1 MFLKTFFISF
11 FILLL
16 SHFVYVPPSIAHP
29 LDNTDLYLYFYKDAD
44 DSNLSQHKSIGYL
57 YINWFQA
64 AALLQREEG
73 IDARDIYELMEY
85 KSVYSSYVLSNL
97 ELNNN
102 GNKCESTFVDLPQ
115 SEGEY
120 PLSIGAR
127 LVFEFTCSEAIQN
140 LKLKNT
146 IFLDLFEYESN
157 FVSIYN
163 GELFLDK
170 AEMNKY
176 YQEAEMSLQNE
187 TVSLKKP
194 QNFIS
199 TDVLVGPDD
208 PEYSNRDDPV
218 LSADDVKNSV
228 NLTTQINKTWNN
240 MKRALTGN
248 QDFREMGAI
257 SILFVIF
264 LLGFL
269 HTIEAGHSKVVLTS
283 AMLHR
288 SMSVKRGLIYSVIFT
303 LTHIG
308 DIIIIGLIFLFINN
322 FVDIYSQF
330 NMLEKFAAYA
340 LFFMALYM
348 LFRNIAAY
356 RDDKS
361 NLKSSVSKNP
371 ILQPHTHSHGGFD
384 HSHEELFDDKRSYRE
399 QIWIGFI
406 SGLAPCI
413 FGWSIFM
420 LVISAKKV
428 WLIIPSIISFGFG
441 ILIALSLVVF
451 LASALKKPVFNKVA
465 YISEISP
472 IISALILLIYASFLI
487 V

>member
-1 MFLKTFFISF
+1 MVSSRSF
-11 FILLL
+11 A
-16 SHFVYVPPSIAHP
+16 SKEKGV
-29 LDNTDLYLYFYKDAD
+29 
-44 DSNLSQHKSIGYL
+44 
-57 YINWFQA
+57 
-64 AALLQREEG
+64 
-73 IDARDIYELMEY
+73 DARDIYELMEY
-85 KSVYSSYVLSNL
+85 KSVYSAYVLSHL
-97 ELNNN
+97 EIYNN
-102 GNKCESTFVDLPQ
+102 GTKCESGFEDLPQ
-115 SEGEY
+115 SDGDY

-127 LVFEFTCSEAIQN
+127 LVFKFKCSEPLNN
-140 LKLKNT
+140 LKLKNSL
-146 IFLDLFEYESN
+146 FLELFEYESN

-163 GELFLDK
+163 GDLFLDK
-170 AEMNKY
+170 VEMNKY
-176 YQEAEMSLQNE
+176 YQESEMVLENGSVNLI
-187 TVSLKKP
+187 KP

-199 TDVLVGPDD
+199 TDIPIGPDD
-208 PEYSNRDDPV
+208 PSYSEREDPE
-218 LSADDVKNSV
+218 LSSGLVSASG
-228 NLTTQINKTWNN
+228 LTTNIKKIWNKLKST
-240 MKRALTGN
+240 LTGN
-248 QDFREMGAI
+248 QDFRDMSAL
-257 SILFVIF
+257 SILSVIF

-269 HTIEAGHSKVVLTS
+269 HTVEAGHSKVVLTS

-288 SMSVKRGLIYSVIFT
+288 SMTVKRGMIYSVIFT

-322 FVDIYSQF
+322 FVDIYSKF

-356 RDDKS
+356 REDK
-361 NLKSSVSKNP
+361 LRDGKSSDNKNP
-371 ILQPHTHSHGGFD
+371 IMKPHTHSHGEFE
-384 HSHEELFDDKRSYRE
+384 HSHEELFDDRRSYRE

-420 LVISAKKV
+420 LVISAKKI
-428 WLIIPSIISFGFG
+428 WLIIPSILSFGFG

-451 LASALKKPVFNKVA
+451 LASALKKPVFNRVA